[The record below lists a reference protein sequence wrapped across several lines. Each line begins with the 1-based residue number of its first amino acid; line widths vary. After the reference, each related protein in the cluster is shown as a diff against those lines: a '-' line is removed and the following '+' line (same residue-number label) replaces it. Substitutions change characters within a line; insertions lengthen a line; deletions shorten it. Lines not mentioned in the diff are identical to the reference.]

1 MGHAMALMNR
11 RRYYDVIT
19 INRLAIP
26 SLQDSL
32 NGNGKRQLRQKMEA
46 ANLRE
51 RVRVN
56 GTLTTATLSG
66 DGELQWEEEEGRR
79 RSLSVERE
87 VLGVAAEGS
96 RIVVRAFVEKENR
109 WCCGGSRRV
118 REREDFVFEPLS
130 ADSQRLWCVRIQEC
144 VDSLARPKR
153 LFIIVN
159 PFGGKKSAMKIFNE
173 EVKPL
178 LVAAGI
184 LYTMQETQRQ
194 LHAKEIA
201 SSLDLSKYDG
211 IVCVS
216 GDGVL
221 VEVVNGLL
229 QREDWDSAIKMPL
242 GIVSAGTGNGM
253 AKSLLDSVEQDCSA
267 SNSTLAIIR
276 GLVADIDI
284 ESEKYRWM
292 GSSRLDFYA
301 LLRIINLR
309 KYNGRLFFVPAPG
322 YEEFGKATDE
332 IKKYMGKLNIQD
344 QCQMDTH
351 KQHCYGGPNICLEAL
366 EWRSVDGPFIS
377 VWLHNV
383 PWGSE
388 DTMAAPHAQVK
399 EIILEPGQCVGD
411 PSRGGIIDSDGEVLA
426 RGEGTYKYGKN
437 DLMKYGPV
445 QITVDQGLA
454 TLFSPR

>member
-1 MGHAMALMNR
+1 MEVREGE
-11 RRYYDVIT
+11 
-19 INRLAIP
+19 AIP
-26 SLQDSL
+26 
-32 NGNGKRQLRQKMEA
+32 
-46 ANLRE
+46 RE

-56 GTLTTATLSG
+56 GTLTTAKLSG
-66 DGELQWEEEEGRR
+66 DGELQWEEEEEAEGRPRRR

-109 WCCGGSRRV
+109 WCCGGNRRV

-130 ADSQRLWCVRIQEC
+130 ADSQRLWCVKIQEC
-144 VDSLARPKR
+144 IDSL
-153 LFIIVN
+153 
-159 PFGGKKSAMKIFNE
+159 
-173 EVKPL
+173 
-178 LVAAGI
+178 
-184 LYTMQETQRQ
+184 ETQRQ

-229 QREDWDSAIKMPL
+229 QREDWDSAIKIPL

-253 AKSLLDSVEQDCSA
+253 AKSLLDSVEEDCSA

-322 YEEFGKATDE
+322 YEEYGKATNE
-332 IKKYMGKLNIQD
+332 IKKFMGNLDTQD
-344 QCQMDTH
+344 QCQVDTL
-351 KQHCYGGPNICLEAL
+351 KQHCYGGPDICLEAL

-399 EIILEPGQCVGD
+399 AFILEPGQCVGD

-445 QITVDQGLA
+445 QITVDQGCEGAKSEQKKSRKAWRLRSGDFA
-454 TLFSPR
+454 DLCDSCALLNPDADMNVGLRSRRGDFAALFIKMMLVGGIVRLVRR